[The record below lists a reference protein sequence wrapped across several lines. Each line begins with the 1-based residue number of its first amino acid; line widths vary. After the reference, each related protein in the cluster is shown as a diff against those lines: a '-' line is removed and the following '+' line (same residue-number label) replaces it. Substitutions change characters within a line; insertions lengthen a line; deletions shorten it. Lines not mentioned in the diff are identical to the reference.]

1 MCRCFF
7 QPMFAV
13 LYHPLPSFFPSHH
26 ADCCFA
32 TWCTWCASY
41 SLRKRALYGDMRRY
55 VCCNGDWPCSGR
67 CGEQKCPGFC
77 LCVEVT
83 CCFPQSVASTR
94 WMLQDE
100 MQLMNT
106 KCDNA
111 IIGVMIAAQYLACIC
126 WLAACITGNDVLND
140 IARIIDLIADIMW
153 CTVCGCMQTQ
163 HKVQLDE
170 RDVNPS
176 IVPSYNPYMQ
186 PIIQQMGAPPPGQQ
200 QQQPYGFAPQQQ
212 GRPGAYPP
220 PPPAQGYPPAGYP
233 PPPAAGYPPPPGARY

>member
-1 MCRCFF
+1 
-7 QPMFAV
+7 
-13 LYHPLPSFFPSHH
+13 
-26 ADCCFA
+26 
-32 TWCTWCASY
+32 
-41 SLRKRALYGDMRRY
+41 
-55 VCCNGDWPCSGR
+55 
-67 CGEQKCPGFC
+67 
-77 LCVEVT
+77 
-83 CCFPQSVASTR
+83 
-94 WMLQDE
+94 MLQDE

-186 PIIQQMGAPPPGQQ
+186 PIVQQMGAPPPR